1 LPTLDG
7 KEDNMPRTVP
17 IEKLRNIGI
26 VAHIDAG
33 KTTTTERI
41 LYYTGKTYKIGE
53 VHEGAAVMDW
63 MPQEKERGI
72 TITAATTACY
82 WKDHQINIID
92 TPGHVDFSVEVVR
105 SMKVLDGIIFIFSAV
120 EGVQPQS
127 EANWRWADRFGV
139 PRIAFINKLDRL
151 GADFYRVF
159 KEIENK
165 LSIKPVAVQIPV
177 GAEDQFKGVVDLMEM
192 KAIIWLEETL
202 GAKYEVVDVPED
214 YREKA
219 EEWRAKMVEA
229 IVEHNDELMMKYLEG
244 EEIPVSDLKRVLRKA
259 TIEKKLVP
267 VLCGSAFKNKG
278 VQPLLDAVI
287 DYLPSPLDVPPV
299 KGTNPKTGEE
309 EERRPLDDEPFCGYV
324 FKVMSDPYAG
334 QLTYFRVFS
343 GKVFAGSYVYN
354 AAKDKKER
362 IGRLLLMHAN
372 SREDVQE
379 AAAGE
384 IVAAVGLDATTGDT
398 LSDER
403 APIILEKLEFPEPVI
418 SMAIEPKTKKDQ
430 EKLSQVLNKF
440 MKEDPT
446 FKATVDQETGQVLIH
461 GMGELHL
468 EIMVDRMKREYGV
481 EVNVGKPQVAYK
493 ETIRKKAV
501 AEGKF
506 IRQSGGRGQYGHAI
520 IEIEPLERGQ
530 GFVFENAIVGGIIPK
545 EFIPSVEKGV
555 REAMQS
561 GVVAGYPV
569 VDVKV
574 KLFDGSYHE
583 VDSSD
588 IAFQIAGS
596 IAFKEAMK
604 KAEPVLLEPIMEV
617 EVETPDEYVGDV
629 IGDLNSRRG
638 KIMGMENKGVITVV
652 KAHVPLAEMF
662 GYATTLRSLTQ
673 GRGTFIMKFSHY
685 EEVPQHVAEQ
695 IIGERSA
702 AVKS

>member
-1 LPTLDG
+1 
-7 KEDNMPRTVP
+7 MPRLVP
-17 IEKLRNIGI
+17 IERLRNIGI

-53 VHEGAAVMDW
+53 VHEGAATMDW
-63 MPQEKERGI
+63 MPQERERGI

-159 KEIENK
+159 NEIEKK
-165 LSIKPVAVQIPV
+165 LSIKPVAIQIPI
-177 GAEDQFKGVVDLMEM
+177 GAEDDFKGVVDLMEM

-202 GAKYEVVDVPED
+202 GAKYEIVDIPQEYVD
-214 YREKA
+214 KA
-219 EEWRAKMVEA
+219 QEWHAKMVEA
-229 IVEHNDELMMKYLEG
+229 IVEKDDELMMKYLEG
-244 EEIPVSDLKRVLRKA
+244 EEIPKEDLKRVLRKA
-259 TIEKKLVP
+259 TINKELVP

-299 KGTNPKTGEE
+299 RGINPKTGQE
-309 EERRPLDDEPFCGYV
+309 EERKPFDDEPFCAYA

-343 GKVFAGSYVYN
+343 GKVTAGSYVYN
-354 AAKDKKER
+354 ATKDKKER
-362 IGRLLLMHAN
+362 VGRLLLMHAN

-384 IVAAVGLDATTGDT
+384 IVAAVGMDAATGDT
-398 LSDER
+398 LCDEKY
-403 APIILEKLEFPEPVI
+403 PILLEKLEFPEPVI

-446 FKATVDQETGQVLIH
+446 FKASVDPETGQTLIH

-468 EIMVDRMKREYGV
+468 EIIVDRMKREYGI

-493 ETIRKKAV
+493 ETIKGKAV

-506 IRQSGGRGQYGHAI
+506 IRQTGGRGQYGHAV
-520 IEIEPLERGQ
+520 IEVEPLERGQ
-530 GFVFENAIVGGIIPK
+530 GFIFENAIVGGIIPK
-545 EFIPSVEKGV
+545 EFIPAVEEGV
-555 REAMQS
+555 KEAMQN
-561 GVVAGYPV
+561 GVLAGYPV

-583 VDSSD
+583 VDSSEM
-588 IAFQIAGS
+588 AFKIAGS
-596 IAFKEAMK
+596 MAFKEAAK
-604 KAEPVLLEPIMEV
+604 KAGLVLLEPIMEV
-617 EVETPDEYVGDV
+617 EVETPEDYVGDV

-638 KIMGMENKGVITVV
+638 RIVGMENKGVITAI
-652 KAHVPLAEMF
+652 KAYVPLAEMF

-685 EEVPQHVAEQ
+685 DEVPQHIAEQ
-695 IIGERSA
+695 IIGERMA
-702 AVKS
+702 TAK

>member
-1 LPTLDG
+1 
-7 KEDNMPRTVP
+7 MPRIVP

-53 VHEGAAVMDW
+53 VHEGTTVMDW

-82 WKDHQINIID
+82 WKGYQINIID

-127 EANWRWADRFGV
+127 EANWRWADRFEV

-151 GADFYRVF
+151 GADFYRVL

-165 LSIKPVAVQIPV
+165 LSIKPVAIQIPI
-177 GAEDQFKGVVDLMEM
+177 GAEDQFKGVIDLMEM

-202 GAKYEVVDVPED
+202 GAKYEIVDIPEE

-219 EEWRAKMVEA
+219 EEWKAKMVEA
-229 IVEHNDELMMKYLEG
+229 IVEHDDELMMKYLEG
-244 EEIPVSDLKRVLRKA
+244 EEIPVPDLKRVLRKA
-259 TIEKKLVP
+259 TIERKLVP
-267 VLCGSAFKNKG
+267 VLCGAAFKNKG
-278 VQPLLDAVI
+278 IQPLLDAVI

-299 KGTNPKTGEE
+299 KGTNPKTSEE
-309 EERRPLDDEPFCGYV
+309 EERKPLDDEPFCGYV

-343 GKVFAGSYVYN
+343 GKVVAGSYVYN
-354 AAKDKKER
+354 ATKDKKER

-398 LSDER
+398 ICDEK
-403 APIILEKLEFPEPVI
+403 ALIVLEKLEFPEPVI

-430 EKLSQVLNKF
+430 EKLSHVLNKF

-468 EIMVDRMKREYGV
+468 EIIVDRMKREYGV

-506 IRQSGGRGQYGHAI
+506 IRQTGGRGQYGHVI
-520 IEIEPLERGQ
+520 IEIEPLERGK
-530 GFVFENAIVGGIIPK
+530 GFVFENAIVGGVIPK

-561 GVVAGYPV
+561 GVLAGYPV

-574 KLFDGSYHE
+574 RLFDGSYHE

-596 IAFKEAMK
+596 IAFKDAMK
-604 KAEPVLLEPIMEV
+604 KADPVLLEPIMEV

-638 KIMGMENKGVITVV
+638 KIVGMENKGVITVV
-652 KAHVPLAEMF
+652 KAYVPLAEMF

-702 AVKS
+702 VAKS

>member
-1 LPTLDG
+1 
-7 KEDNMPRTVP
+7 MPRMVP

-53 VHEGAAVMDW
+53 VHEGAATMDW

-127 EANWRWADRFGV
+127 EANWRWADRFNV

-151 GADFYRVF
+151 GADFYRVL

-165 LSIKPVAVQIPV
+165 LSIKPVAVQIPI
-177 GAEDQFKGVVDLMEM
+177 GAEDQFKGVIDLMNM

-202 GAKYEVVDVPED
+202 GAKYEIVDIPPE
-214 YREKA
+214 YVEKA
-219 EEWRAKMVEA
+219 QEWRAKMVET
-229 IVEHNDELMMKYLEG
+229 IVEKDDELMMRYLEG
-244 EEIPVSDLKRVLRKA
+244 EDIPVEDLKRVLRKA
-259 TIEKKLVP
+259 TINRELVP

-278 VQPLLDAVI
+278 IQPLLDAVI
-287 DYLPSPLDVPPV
+287 DYLPSPLDLPPV
-299 KGTNPKTGEE
+299 KGINPKTEQEE
-309 EERRPLDDEPFCGYV
+309 IRRPLDDEPFCAYA

-334 QLTYFRVFS
+334 QLTYIRVFS
-343 GKVFAGSYVYN
+343 GKITAGSYVYN
-354 AAKDKKER
+354 ATKDKKER
-362 IGRLLLMHAN
+362 VGRLLLMHAN

-384 IVAAVGLDATTGDT
+384 IVAVVGMDATTGDT
-398 LSDER
+398 ICDER
-403 APIILEKLEFPEPVI
+403 HPIVLEKLEFPEPVI

-430 EKLSQVLNKF
+430 EKLSQVLNKY

-446 FKATVDQETGQVLIH
+446 FRATTDPETGQILIH

-468 EIMVDRMKREYGV
+468 EIMVDRMRREYNI
-481 EVNVGKPQVAYK
+481 EVNVGKPQVAYR
-493 ETIRKKAV
+493 ETIRKKV
-501 AEGKF
+501 VSEGKF
-506 IRQSGGRGQYGHAI
+506 IRQTGGRGQYGHCV

-530 GFVFENAIVGGIIPK
+530 GFVFENAIVGGVIPK
-545 EFIPSVEKGV
+545 EFIPAVEAGIK
-555 REAMQS
+555 EAMQS
-561 GVVAGYPV
+561 GVLAGYPV

-583 VDSSD
+583 VDSSELAFK
-588 IAFQIAGS
+588 IAAS
-596 IAFKEAMK
+596 IAFKEGMK
-604 KAEPVLLEPIMEV
+604 KADPVLLEPIMEV
-617 EVETPDEYVGDV
+617 EVETPEEYVGDV

-638 KIMGMENKGVITVV
+638 KIVGMENKGVITVI
-652 KAHVPLAEMF
+652 KAYVPLAEMF

-673 GRGTFIMKFSHY
+673 GRGTFIMKYSHY
-685 EEVPQHVAEQ
+685 EEVPQSIAEQ
-695 IIGERSA
+695 IIGERMA
-702 AVKS
+702 ATKG

>member
-1 LPTLDG
+1 
-7 KEDNMPRTVP
+7 MPRLVP
-17 IEKLRNIGI
+17 IERLRNIGI

-53 VHEGAAVMDW
+53 VHEGAATMDW
-63 MPQEKERGI
+63 MPQERERGI

-159 KEIENK
+159 NEIEKK
-165 LSIKPVAVQIPV
+165 LSIKPVAIQIPI
-177 GAEDQFKGVVDLMEM
+177 GAEDDFKGVVDLMEM

-202 GAKYEVVDVPED
+202 GAKYEIVDIPQEYVD
-214 YREKA
+214 KA
-219 EEWRAKMVEA
+219 QEWHAKMVEA
-229 IVEHNDELMMKYLEG
+229 IVEKDDELMMKYLEG
-244 EEIPVSDLKRVLRKA
+244 EEIPKEDLKRVLRKA
-259 TIEKKLVP
+259 TINKELVP

-278 VQPLLDAVI
+278 VQPLLDAVL

-299 KGTNPKTGEE
+299 RGINPKTGQE
-309 EERRPLDDEPFCGYV
+309 EERKPFDDEPFCAYA

-343 GKVFAGSYVYN
+343 GKVTAGSYVYN
-354 AAKDKKER
+354 ATKDKKER
-362 IGRLLLMHAN
+362 VGRLLLMHAN

-384 IVAAVGLDATTGDT
+384 IVAAVGMDAATGDT
-398 LSDER
+398 LCDEKY
-403 APIILEKLEFPEPVI
+403 PILLEKLEFPEPVI

-446 FKATVDQETGQVLIH
+446 FKASVDPETGQTLIH

-468 EIMVDRMKREYGV
+468 EIIVDRMKREYGI

-493 ETIRKKAV
+493 ETIKGKAV

-506 IRQSGGRGQYGHAI
+506 IRQTGGRGQYGHAV
-520 IEIEPLERGQ
+520 IEVEPLERGQ
-530 GFVFENAIVGGIIPK
+530 GFIFENAIVGGIIPK
-545 EFIPSVEKGV
+545 EFIPAVEEGV
-555 REAMQS
+555 KEAMQN
-561 GVVAGYPV
+561 GVLAGYPV

-583 VDSSD
+583 VDSSEM
-588 IAFQIAGS
+588 AFKIAGS
-596 IAFKEAMK
+596 MAFKEAAK
-604 KAEPVLLEPIMEV
+604 KAGLVLLEPIMEV
-617 EVETPDEYVGDV
+617 EVETPEDYVGDV

-638 KIMGMENKGVITVV
+638 RIVGMENKGVITAI
-652 KAHVPLAEMF
+652 KAYVPLAEMF
-662 GYATTLRSLTQ
+662 GYANTLRSLTQ

-685 EEVPQHVAEQ
+685 DEVPQHIAEQ
-695 IIGERSA
+695 IIGERMA
-702 AVKS
+702 TAK

>member
-1 LPTLDG
+1 
-7 KEDNMPRTVP
+7 MPRLVP
-17 IEKLRNIGI
+17 IERLRNIGI

-53 VHEGAAVMDW
+53 VHEGAATMDW
-63 MPQEKERGI
+63 MPQERERGI

-151 GADFYRVF
+151 GADFYRVLG
-159 KEIENK
+159 EIEKK
-165 LSIKPVAVQIPV
+165 LSIKPVAIQIPI

-202 GAKYEVVDVPED
+202 GAKYEIVDIPED
-214 YREKA
+214 HMEKA
-219 EEWRAKMVEA
+219 QEWRAKMIET
-229 IVEHNDELMMKYLEG
+229 IVEKDDELMMKYLEG
-244 EEIPVSDLKRVLRKA
+244 EEIAKEDLKRVLRRA
-259 TIEKKLVP
+259 TINRELVP

-278 VQPLLDAVI
+278 IQPLLDAVI

-299 KGTNPKTGEE
+299 RGINPKTGQE
-309 EERRPLDDEPFCGYV
+309 EERKPLDEEPFCAYV

-343 GKVFAGSYVYN
+343 GKVTAGSYVYN
-354 AAKDKKER
+354 ATKDKKER
-362 IGRLLLMHAN
+362 VGRLLLMHAN

-379 AAAGE
+379 ASAGE
-384 IVAAVGLDATTGDT
+384 IVAAVGMDAVTGDT
-398 LSDER
+398 ICDEKF
-403 APIILEKLEFPEPVI
+403 PILLEKLEFPEPVI

-446 FKATVDQETGQVLIH
+446 FRASVDPETGQTLIH

-468 EIMVDRMKREYGV
+468 EIIVDRMKREYGI

-493 ETIRKKAV
+493 ETIKGKAV

-506 IRQSGGRGQYGHAI
+506 IRQTGGRGQYGHVV

-530 GFVFENAIVGGIIPK
+530 GFVFENAIVGGVIPK
-545 EFIPSVEKGV
+545 EFIPAVEEGV
-555 REAMQS
+555 KEAMQN
-561 GVVAGYPV
+561 GVLAGFPV

-588 IAFQIAGS
+588 MAFKIAGS
-596 IAFKEAMK
+596 LAFKEAAK
-604 KAEPVLLEPIMEV
+604 KAGLVLLEPIMEV
-617 EVETPDEYVGDV
+617 EVETPEDYVGDV

-638 KIMGMENKGVITVV
+638 KIVGMENKGVITAI
-652 KAHVPLAEMF
+652 KAYVPLAEMF

-685 EEVPQHVAEQ
+685 DEVPQSIAEQ
-695 IIGERSA
+695 IVGERT
-702 AVKS
+702 AVAK

>member
-1 LPTLDG
+1 
-7 KEDNMPRTVP
+7 MPRLVP
-17 IEKLRNIGI
+17 IERLRNIGI

-53 VHEGAAVMDW
+53 VHEGAATMDW
-63 MPQEKERGI
+63 MPQERERGI

-159 KEIENK
+159 NEIEKK
-165 LSIKPVAVQIPV
+165 LSIKPVAIQIPI

-192 KAIIWLEETL
+192 RAIIWLEETL
-202 GAKYEVVDVPED
+202 GAKYEIVDIPED
-214 YREKA
+214 HMEKA
-219 EEWRAKMVEA
+219 QEWRAKMIET
-229 IVEHNDELMMKYLEG
+229 IVEKDDELMMKYLEG
-244 EEIPVSDLKRVLRKA
+244 EEIATEDLKRVLRKA
-259 TIEKKLVP
+259 TINKELVP

-278 VQPLLDAVI
+278 VQPLLDAVL

-299 KGTNPKTGEE
+299 RGINPKTSQE
-309 EERRPLDDEPFCGYV
+309 EERKPFDEEPFCAYA

-343 GKVFAGSYVYN
+343 GKVTAGSYVYN
-354 AAKDKKER
+354 ATKDKKER
-362 IGRLLLMHAN
+362 VGRLLLMHAN

-379 AAAGE
+379 ASAGE
-384 IVAAVGLDATTGDT
+384 IVAAVGMDATTGDT
-398 LSDER
+398 LCDEKF
-403 APIILEKLEFPEPVI
+403 PILLEKLEFPEPVI

-446 FKATVDQETGQVLIH
+446 FKASVDPETGQTLIH

-468 EIMVDRMKREYGV
+468 EIIVDRMKREYGI

-493 ETIRKKAV
+493 ETIKGKAV

-506 IRQSGGRGQYGHAI
+506 IRQTGGRGQYGHAV

-530 GFVFENAIVGGIIPK
+530 GFIFENAIVGGIIPK
-545 EFIPSVEKGV
+545 EFIPAVEEGV
-555 REAMQS
+555 KEAMQN
-561 GVVAGYPV
+561 GVMAGYPV

-588 IAFQIAGS
+588 MAFKIAGS
-596 IAFKEAMK
+596 LAFKEAAK
-604 KAEPVLLEPIMEV
+604 KAGLVLLEPIMEV
-617 EVETPDEYVGDV
+617 EVETPEDYVGDV

-638 KIMGMENKGVITVV
+638 KIMGMENKGVIT
-652 KAHVPLAEMF
+652 AIRAYVPLAEMF

-685 EEVPQHVAEQ
+685 DEVPQSIAEQ
-695 IIGERSA
+695 IVGERT
-702 AVKS
+702 AVAR

>member
-1 LPTLDG
+1 
-7 KEDNMPRTVP
+7 MPRLVP
-17 IEKLRNIGI
+17 IERLRNIGI

-53 VHEGAAVMDW
+53 VHEGAATMDW
-63 MPQEKERGI
+63 MPQERERGI

-105 SMKVLDGIIFIFSAV
+105 SMRVLDGIIFIFSAV

-159 KEIENK
+159 AEIERK
-165 LSIKPVAVQIPV
+165 LSIKPVAIQIPV

-192 KAIIWLEETL
+192 KAIVWLEETL
-202 GAKYEVVDVPED
+202 GAKYEVVDIPAD
-214 YREKA
+214 YVEKA
-219 EEWRAKMVEA
+219 REWRAKMVES
-229 IVEHNDELMMKYLEG
+229 IVEKDDELMVKYLEG
-244 EEIPVSDLKRVLRKA
+244 EEIAKEDLKRVLRRA
-259 TIEKKLVP
+259 TINRELVP

-299 KGTNPKTGEE
+299 RGINPKTSEE
-309 EERRPLDDEPFCGYV
+309 DERRPLDEEPFCAYA

-343 GKVFAGSYVYN
+343 GKVTAGSYVYN
-354 AAKDKKER
+354 ATKDKKER
-362 IGRLLLMHAN
+362 VGRLLLMHAN

-384 IVAAVGLDATTGDT
+384 IVAAVGMDATTGDT
-398 LSDER
+398 LCEEKF
-403 APIILEKLEFPEPVI
+403 PILLEKLEFPEPVI

-446 FKATVDQETGQVLIH
+446 FKASADPETGQTLIH

-468 EIMVDRMKREYGV
+468 EIIVDRMKREYGI

-493 ETIRKKAV
+493 ETIKGKAT

-506 IRQSGGRGQYGHAI
+506 IRQTGGRGQYGHAV

-545 EFIPSVEKGV
+545 EFIPAVEEGIK
-555 REAMQS
+555 EAMQN
-561 GVVAGYPV
+561 GVLAGYPV

-574 KLFDGSYHE
+574 RLFDGSFHE
-583 VDSSD
+583 VDSSEM
-588 IAFQIAGS
+588 AFKIAGS
-596 IAFKEAMK
+596 IAFKEAAK
-604 KAEPVLLEPIMEV
+604 KAGLSLLEPIMEV

-638 KIMGMENKGVITVV
+638 KIMGMENKGVITAIR
-652 KAHVPLAEMF
+652 AHVPLAEMF

-685 EEVPQHVAEQ
+685 DEVPQSLTEQ
-695 IIGERSA
+695 IVGERTA
-702 AVKS
+702 LTR

>member
-1 LPTLDG
+1 
-7 KEDNMPRTVP
+7 MPRTVP

-177 GAEDQFKGVVDLMEM
+177 GAEDQFKGVIDLMEM
-192 KAIIWLEETL
+192 RAIIWLEETL

-229 IVEHNDELMMKYLEG
+229 IVEHDDELMMKYLEG

-309 EERRPLDDEPFCGYV
+309 EERKPLDDEPFCGYV

-354 AAKDKKER
+354 ATKDKKER

-398 LSDER
+398 LSDEK

-520 IEIEPLERGQ
+520 IDIEPLERGQ

-555 REAMQS
+555 KEAMQS

-596 IAFKEAMK
+596 IAFKEAMR

-652 KAHVPLAEMF
+652 KAYVPLAEMF

>member
-1 LPTLDG
+1 
-7 KEDNMPRTVP
+7 MARAVP

-41 LYYTGKTYKIGE
+41 LYYTGRTYKIGE
-53 VHEGAAVMDW
+53 VHEGAATMDW
-63 MPQEKERGI
+63 MEQEKERGI
-72 TITAATTACY
+72 TITAATTACFWERNGEKY
-82 WKDHQINIID
+82 QINIID

-105 SMKVLDGIIFIFSAV
+105 SMKVLDGIVFIFSSV

-159 KEIENK
+159 NEIEEK
-165 LSIKPVAVQIPV
+165 LTIKPVAVQLPV
-177 GAEDQFKGVVDLMEM
+177 GAEENYEGVIDLLDM

-202 GAKYEVVDVPED
+202 GAKYEIRDIPD
-214 YREKA
+214 DLKDKA
-219 EEWRAKMVEA
+219 QEWREKMVET
-229 IVEHNDELMMKYLEG
+229 IVETDDELMEKYLEG
-244 EEIPVSDLKRVLRKA
+244 QEISVEELRKALRKA
-259 TIEKKLVP
+259 TINKELVP

-287 DYLPSPLDVPPV
+287 DYLPSPVDLPPI
-299 KGTNPKTGEE
+299 KGVNPNTGEE
-309 EERRPLDDEPFCGYV
+309 EERKPLDTEPFCAYA

-334 QLTYFRVFS
+334 QLTYMRVFS
-343 GKVFAGSYVYN
+343 GKVKAGSYVLN
-354 AAKDKKER
+354 VTKGEKQR
-362 IGRLLLMHAN
+362 VGRLLLMHAN
-372 SREDVQE
+372 TREEIQE
-379 AAAGE
+379 VAAGE
-384 IVAAVGLDATTGDT
+384 ICAVVGLDAATGDT
-398 LSDER
+398 LADEKH
-403 APIILEKLEFPEPVI
+403 PIILEQLEFPDPVI

-446 FKATVDQETGQVLIH
+446 FKASADPETGQTLIH

-468 EIMVDRMKREYGV
+468 EIMVDRMKREYNID
-481 EVNVGKPQVAYK
+481 VNVGKPQVAYK
-493 ETIRKKAV
+493 ETIRKKATG
-501 AEGKF
+501 EGKF
-506 IRQSGGRGQYGHAI
+506 IRQTGGRGQYGHAV
-520 IEIEPLERGQ
+520 IEVEPLERGQ
-530 GFVFENAIVGGIIPK
+530 GFVFENAIVGGVIPK
-545 EFIPSVEKGV
+545 EFIPAVEKGV
-555 REAMQS
+555 KEAMDS
-561 GVVAGYPV
+561 GILAGYPV

-574 KLFDGSYHE
+574 KLYDGSYHE
-583 VDSSD
+583 VDSSE

-596 IAFKEAMK
+596 MAFKDAAK
-604 KAEPVLLEPIMEV
+604 KADPVILEPIMEV
-617 EVETPDEYVGDV
+617 EVETPEDYVGDV

-685 EEVPQHVAEQ
+685 EEVPQHVAEK
-695 IIGERSA
+695 IIGERMAGKSA
-702 AVKS
+702 

>member
-1 LPTLDG
+1 
-7 KEDNMPRTVP
+7 MPRLVP

-53 VHEGAAVMDW
+53 VHEGAATMDW

-165 LSIKPVAVQIPV
+165 LSIRPVAIQIPI
-177 GAEDQFKGVVDLMEM
+177 GAEDQFKGVIDLMQM

-202 GAKYEVVDVPED
+202 GARYETVDIPED
-214 YREKA
+214 YKEKA
-219 EEWRAKMVEA
+219 QEWRAKMVEA
-229 IVEHNDELMMKYLEG
+229 IVEQDDELMMKYLEG
-244 EEIPVSDLKRVLRKA
+244 EEIEVEELKKVLRKA
-259 TIEKKLVP
+259 TIERKLVP
-267 VLCGSAFKNKG
+267 VLCGAAFKNKG
-278 VQPLLDAVI
+278 IQPLLDAVI

-299 KGTNPKTGEE
+299 KGINPKTGQE
-309 EERRPLDDEPFCGYV
+309 EERKPLDEEPFCAYV

-343 GKVFAGSYVYN
+343 GKVYAGSYVYN
-354 AAKDKKER
+354 ATKDRKER

-379 AAAGE
+379 AGAGE

-398 LSDER
+398 LSDEKH
-403 APIILEKLEFPEPVI
+403 PIVLEKLEFPEPVI

-468 EIMVDRMKREYGV
+468 EIIVDRMRREYGV
-481 EVNVGKPQVAYK
+481 EVNVGRPQVAYK
-493 ETIRKKAV
+493 ETIRKKAIG
-501 AEGKF
+501 EGKF

-530 GFVFENAIVGGIIPK
+530 GFVFENAIVGGVIPK

-555 REAMQS
+555 KEAMQS

-574 KLFDGSYHE
+574 RLFDGSYHE

-604 KAEPVLLEPIMEV
+604 KADPVLLEPVMEV
-617 EVETPDEYVGDV
+617 EVETPEEYVGDV

-652 KAHVPLAEMF
+652 KAYVPLAEMF

-695 IIGERSA
+695 IIGERTGA
-702 AVKS
+702 LKS

>member
-1 LPTLDG
+1 
-7 KEDNMPRTVP
+7 MPRAVP
-17 IEKLRNIGI
+17 MERLRNIGI

-53 VHEGAAVMDW
+53 VHEGAATMDW

-159 KEIENK
+159 NEIEKK
-165 LSIKPVAVQIPV
+165 LSIKPVAIQIPI
-177 GAEDQFKGVVDLMEM
+177 GAEDQFKGVVDLMSM

-202 GAKYEVVDVPED
+202 GAKYEVVDVPEEYLD
-214 YREKA
+214 KA
-219 EEWRAKMVEA
+219 QEWRAKMVEA
-229 IVEHNDELMMKYLEG
+229 IVEKDDDLMMRYLEG
-244 EEIPVSDLKRVLRKA
+244 EEIPVEDLKRVLRGA
-259 TIEKKLVP
+259 TINRELVP

-287 DYLPSPLDVPPV
+287 DYLPSPLDVPPA
-299 KGTNPKTGEE
+299 KGINPKTSEE
-309 EERRPLDDEPFCGYV
+309 EERKPFDEEPFCAYV

-343 GKVFAGSYVYN
+343 GKVTAGSYVYN
-354 AAKDKKER
+354 ATRDKKER

-379 AAAGE
+379 ASAGE
-384 IVAAVGLDATTGDT
+384 IVAAVGLDAATGDT
-398 LSDER
+398 LSDEKF
-403 APIILEKLEFPEPVI
+403 PILLEKLEFPEPVI

-430 EKLSQVLNKF
+430 EKLSQVLNKY

-446 FKATVDQETGQVLIH
+446 FKASADPETGQTLIH

-468 EIMVDRMKREYGV
+468 EIMVDRMKREYGI

-493 ETIRKKAV
+493 ETIKKLAQ

-506 IRQSGGRGQYGHAI
+506 IRQTGGRGQYGHVVI
-520 IEIEPLERGQ
+520 DVEPLERGQ
-530 GFVFENAIVGGIIPK
+530 GFIFENAIVGGIIPK
-545 EFIPSVEKGV
+545 EFIPAVEQGI

-561 GVVAGYPV
+561 GVLAGYPV

-574 KLFDGSYHE
+574 RLFDGSYHE
-583 VDSSD
+583 VDSSEM
-588 IAFQIAGS
+588 AFKIAGS
-596 IAFKEAMK
+596 IAFKEAVK
-604 KAEPVLLEPIMEV
+604 KANPVLLEPIMEV
-617 EVETPDEYVGDV
+617 EVETPDDYVGDV

-652 KAHVPLAEMF
+652 KALVPLAEMF

-685 EEVPQHVAEQ
+685 DEVPQSIAEQ
-695 IIGERSA
+695 IIGERMA
-702 AVKS
+702 GAKT

>member
-1 LPTLDG
+1 
-7 KEDNMPRTVP
+7 MPRTVP

-53 VHEGAAVMDW
+53 VHEGAATMDW

-159 KEIENK
+159 NEIEKK
-165 LSIKPVAVQIPV
+165 LSIKPVAIQIPV
-177 GAEDQFKGVVDLMEM
+177 GAEDQFKGVVDLMNM
-192 KAIIWLEETL
+192 KAVIWLEETL
-202 GAKYEVVDVPED
+202 GAKYEIVDIPKEYLD
-214 YREKA
+214 KA
-219 EEWRAKMVEA
+219 QEWRAKMVEA
-229 IVEHNDELMMKYLEG
+229 IVERDDDLMMRYLEG
-244 EEIPVSDLKRVLRKA
+244 EEISVEDLKRVLRGA
-259 TIEKKLVP
+259 TINRKLVP

-287 DYLPSPLDVPPV
+287 DYLPSPLDVPPA
-299 KGTNPKTGEE
+299 KGINPKTSQE
-309 EERRPLDDEPFCGYV
+309 EERKPLDEEPFCAYV

-343 GKVFAGSYVYN
+343 GKVTAGSYVYN
-354 AAKDKKER
+354 ATKDKKER

-372 SREDVQE
+372 SREDVQD
-379 AAAGE
+379 ASAGE
-384 IVAAVGLDATTGDT
+384 IVAAVGLDAATGDT
-398 LSDER
+398 LSDEK
-403 APIILEKLEFPEPVI
+403 APILLEKLEFPEPVI

-430 EKLSQVLNKF
+430 EKLSQVLNRY

-446 FKATVDQETGQVLIH
+446 FKASADPETGQTLIH

-468 EIMVDRMKREYGV
+468 EIMVDRMKREYGI

-493 ETIRKKAV
+493 ETIKKGAQ

-506 IRQSGGRGQYGHAI
+506 IRQTGGRGQYGHVVI
-520 IEIEPLERGQ
+520 DVEPLERGQ
-530 GFVFENAIVGGIIPK
+530 GFIFENAIVGGVIPK
-545 EFIPSVEKGV
+545 EFIPAVEQGI
-555 REAMQS
+555 REAMQN
-561 GVVAGYPV
+561 GVLAGYPV

-574 KLFDGSYHE
+574 RLFDGSYHE
-583 VDSSD
+583 VDSSEM
-588 IAFQIAGS
+588 AFKIAGS
-596 IAFKEAMK
+596 IAFKEAVR
-604 KAEPVLLEPIMEV
+604 KASPVLLEPIMEV
-617 EVETPDEYVGDV
+617 EVETPEDYVGDV

-652 KAHVPLAEMF
+652 KALVPLAEMF

-685 EEVPQHVAEQ
+685 DEVPQSIAEQ
-695 IIGERSA
+695 IIGERMA
-702 AVKS
+702 GAKT

>member
-1 LPTLDG
+1 
-7 KEDNMPRTVP
+7 MPRLVP
-17 IEKLRNIGI
+17 IERLRNIGI

-53 VHEGAAVMDW
+53 VHEGAATMDW
-63 MPQEKERGI
+63 MPQERERGI

-159 KEIENK
+159 NEIEKK
-165 LSIKPVAVQIPV
+165 LSIKPVAVQIPI

-202 GAKYEVVDVPED
+202 GAKYEIVDVPAD
-214 YREKA
+214 YMDKA
-219 EEWRAKMVEA
+219 QEWRAKMVEA
-229 IVEHNDELMMKYLEG
+229 IVEKDDELMMKYLEG
-244 EEIPVSDLKRVLRKA
+244 EEIATEDLKRVLRKA
-259 TIEKKLVP
+259 TINKELVP

-278 VQPLLDAVI
+278 VQPLLDAVL

-299 KGTNPKTGEE
+299 RGINPKTSQE
-309 EERRPLDDEPFCGYV
+309 EERKPFDEEPFCAYA

-343 GKVFAGSYVYN
+343 GKVTAGSYVYN
-354 AAKDKKER
+354 ATKDKKER
-362 IGRLLLMHAN
+362 VGRLLLMHAN

-379 AAAGE
+379 ASAGE
-384 IVAAVGLDATTGDT
+384 IVAAVGMDAATGDT
-398 LSDER
+398 LCDEKF
-403 APIILEKLEFPEPVI
+403 PILLEKLEFPEPVI

-446 FKATVDQETGQVLIH
+446 FKASADPETGQTLIH

-468 EIMVDRMKREYGV
+468 EIIVDRMKREYGI

-493 ETIRKKAV
+493 ETIKGKAS

-506 IRQSGGRGQYGHAI
+506 IRQTGGRGQYGHAV

-530 GFVFENAIVGGIIPK
+530 GFIFENAIVGGIIPK
-545 EFIPSVEKGV
+545 EFIPAVEEGV
-555 REAMQS
+555 KEAMQN
-561 GVVAGYPV
+561 GVMAGYPV

-583 VDSSD
+583 VDSSEM
-588 IAFQIAGS
+588 AFKIAGS
-596 IAFKEAMK
+596 LAFKEAAK
-604 KAEPVLLEPIMEV
+604 KAGLVLLEPIMEV
-617 EVETPDEYVGDV
+617 EVETPEDYVGDV

-638 KIMGMENKGVITVV
+638 KIMGMENKGVIT
-652 KAHVPLAEMF
+652 AIRAYVPLAEMF

-685 EEVPQHVAEQ
+685 DEVPHSIAEQ
-695 IIGERSA
+695 IVGERT
-702 AVKS
+702 AVAR

>member
-1 LPTLDG
+1 MAR
-7 KEDNMPRTVP
+7 EVP

-53 VHEGAAVMDW
+53 VHEGAATMDW

-72 TITAATTACY
+72 TITVATTACY
-82 WKDHQINIID
+82 WTRNGERYQINIID

-105 SMKVLDGIIFIFSAV
+105 SMKVLDGIVFIFSAV

-127 EANWRWADRFGV
+127 EANWRWADRFQV
-139 PRIAFINKLDRL
+139 PRIAFINKMDRL

-159 KEIENK
+159 KEIEEK
-165 LSIKPVAVQIPV
+165 LTIKPVAIQIPL
-177 GAEDQFKGVVDLMEM
+177 GAEDQFEGVIDLMEM
-192 KAIIWLEETL
+192 KAIRWLEETL
-202 GAKYEVVDVPED
+202 GAKYEVVDIPPE
-214 YREKA
+214 YQEKAQEWREKMI
-219 EEWRAKMVEA
+219 ET
-229 IVEHNDELMMKYLEG
+229 IVETDDELMEKYLEG
-244 EEIPVSDLKRVLRKA
+244 QEISIDELRKALRKA
-259 TIEKKLVP
+259 TIERKLVP

-287 DYLPSPLDVPPV
+287 DYLPSPIDLPPV

-309 EERRPLDDEPFCGYV
+309 EVRHPSDDEPFCAYA

-334 QLTYFRVFS
+334 QLTYIRVFS
-343 GKVFAGSYVYN
+343 GTLKAGSYVYN
-354 AAKDKKER
+354 ATKDEKQR
-362 IGRLLLMHAN
+362 AGRLLLMHAN
-372 SREDVQE
+372 SREEIQQVS
-379 AAAGE
+379 AGE
-384 IVAAVGLDATTGDT
+384 ICAVVGLDAATGDT
-398 LSDER
+398 LCDEKH
-403 APIILEKLEFPEPVI
+403 PIILEKLEFPDPVI

-446 FKATVDQETGQVLIH
+446 FRATTDPETGQILIH

-468 EIMVDRMKREYGV
+468 EIMVDRMKREYGI

-493 ETIRKKAV
+493 ETIRKKAIG
-501 AEGKF
+501 EGKF
-506 IRQSGGRGQYGHAI
+506 IKQTGGRGQYGHAI
-520 IEIEPLERGQ
+520 IEIEPLPRGA
-530 GFVFENAIVGGIIPK
+530 GFEFIDDIHGGVIPK

-555 REAMQS
+555 KEAMQN
-561 GVVAGYPV
+561 GILAGYPV
-569 VDVKV
+569 VDVRV
-574 KLFDGSYHE
+574 RLFDGSYHE

-588 IAFQIAGS
+588 IAFQVAGS
-596 IAFKEAMK
+596 LAFKDAAK
-604 KAEPVLLEPIMEV
+604 KADPVLLEPIMEV
-617 EVETPDEYVGDV
+617 EVETPEKYVGDV

-638 KIMGMENKGVITVV
+638 KIMGMENKGVITVI

-685 EEVPQHVAEQ
+685 DEVPQQIAEK
-695 IIGERSA
+695 IIGERMA
-702 AVKS
+702 GKSS

>member
-1 LPTLDG
+1 
-7 KEDNMPRTVP
+7 MPRLVP
-17 IEKLRNIGI
+17 IERLRNIGI

-53 VHEGAAVMDW
+53 VHEGAATMDW
-63 MPQEKERGI
+63 MPQERERGI

-159 KEIENK
+159 NEIEKK
-165 LSIKPVAVQIPV
+165 LSIKPVAVQIPI

-202 GAKYEVVDVPED
+202 GAKYEIVDVPAD
-214 YREKA
+214 YMDKA
-219 EEWRAKMVEA
+219 QEWRAKMVEA
-229 IVEHNDELMMKYLEG
+229 IVEKDDELMMKYLEG
-244 EEIPVSDLKRVLRKA
+244 EEIATEDLKRVLRKA
-259 TIEKKLVP
+259 TINKELVP

-278 VQPLLDAVI
+278 VQPLLDAVL

-299 KGTNPKTGEE
+299 RGINPKTSQE
-309 EERRPLDDEPFCGYV
+309 EERKPFDEEPFCAYA

-343 GKVFAGSYVYN
+343 GKVTAGSYVYN
-354 AAKDKKER
+354 ATKDKKER
-362 IGRLLLMHAN
+362 VGRLLLMHAN

-379 AAAGE
+379 ASAGE
-384 IVAAVGLDATTGDT
+384 IVAAVGMDAATGDT
-398 LSDER
+398 LCDEKF
-403 APIILEKLEFPEPVI
+403 PILLEKLEFPEPVI

-446 FKATVDQETGQVLIH
+446 FKASADPETGQTLIH

-468 EIMVDRMKREYGV
+468 EIIVDRMKREYGI

-493 ETIRKKAV
+493 ETIKGKAS

-506 IRQSGGRGQYGHAI
+506 IRQTGGRGQYGHAV

-530 GFVFENAIVGGIIPK
+530 GFIFENAIVGGIIPK
-545 EFIPSVEKGV
+545 EFIPAVEEGV
-555 REAMQS
+555 KEAMQN
-561 GVVAGYPV
+561 GVMAGYPV

-583 VDSSD
+583 VDSSEM
-588 IAFQIAGS
+588 AFKIAGS
-596 IAFKEAMK
+596 LAFKEAAK
-604 KAEPVLLEPIMEV
+604 KAGLVLLEPIMEV
-617 EVETPDEYVGDV
+617 EVETPEDYVGDV

-638 KIMGMENKGVITVV
+638 KIMGMENKGIIT
-652 KAHVPLAEMF
+652 AIRAYVPLAEMF

-685 EEVPQHVAEQ
+685 DEVPHSIAEQ
-695 IIGERSA
+695 IVGERT
-702 AVKS
+702 AVAK

>member
-1 LPTLDG
+1 
-7 KEDNMPRTVP
+7 MPRTVP

-165 LSIKPVAVQIPV
+165 LSIKPVAIQIPV
-177 GAEDQFKGVVDLMEM
+177 GAEDQFKGVIDLMEM

-202 GAKYEVVDVPED
+202 GAKYEVVDIPEE

-229 IVEHNDELMMKYLEG
+229 IVEHDDELMMKYLEG

-278 VQPLLDAVI
+278 IQPLLDAVI

-299 KGTNPKTGEE
+299 KGINPKTGEE
-309 EERRPLDDEPFCGYV
+309 EERKPLDDEHFCGYV

-334 QLTYFRVFS
+334 QLTYFRIFS

-354 AAKDKKER
+354 ATKDKKER

-398 LSDER
+398 LSDEK

-446 FKATVDQETGQVLIH
+446 FKATVDPETGQVLIH

-493 ETIRKKAV
+493 ETIKKKAV

-506 IRQSGGRGQYGHAI
+506 IRQSGGRGQYGHAV

-604 KAEPVLLEPIMEV
+604 KADPVLLEPIMEV

>member
-1 LPTLDG
+1 
-7 KEDNMPRTVP
+7 MPRAVP
-17 IEKLRNIGI
+17 IERLRNIGI

-53 VHEGAAVMDW
+53 VHEGAATMDW

-159 KEIENK
+159 NEIEKK
-165 LSIKPVAVQIPV
+165 LSIKPVAIQIPI
-177 GAEDQFKGVVDLMEM
+177 GAEDQFKGVVDLMSM

-202 GAKYEVVDVPED
+202 GAKYEVVDVPEEYLD
-214 YREKA
+214 KA
-219 EEWRAKMVEA
+219 QEWRAKMVEA
-229 IVEHNDELMMKYLEG
+229 IVEKDDDLMMRYLEG
-244 EEIPVSDLKRVLRKA
+244 EEIPVEDLKRVLRGA
-259 TIEKKLVP
+259 TINRNLVP

-287 DYLPSPLDVPPV
+287 DYLPSPLDVPPA
-299 KGTNPKTGEE
+299 KGINPKTSEE
-309 EERRPLDDEPFCGYV
+309 EERKPFDEEPFCAYV

-343 GKVFAGSYVYN
+343 GKVTAGSYVYN
-354 AAKDKKER
+354 ATRDKKER

-379 AAAGE
+379 ASAGE
-384 IVAAVGLDATTGDT
+384 IVAAVGLDAATGDT
-398 LSDER
+398 LSDEKF
-403 APIILEKLEFPEPVI
+403 PILLEKLEFPEPVI

-430 EKLSQVLNKF
+430 EKLSQVLNKY

-446 FKATVDQETGQVLIH
+446 FKASADPETGQTLIH

-468 EIMVDRMKREYGV
+468 EIMVDRMKREYGI

-493 ETIRKKAV
+493 ETIKKLAQ

-506 IRQSGGRGQYGHAI
+506 IRQTGGRGQYGHVVI
-520 IEIEPLERGQ
+520 DVEPLERGQ
-530 GFVFENAIVGGIIPK
+530 GFIFENAIVGGIIPK
-545 EFIPSVEKGV
+545 EFIPAVEQGI

-561 GVVAGYPV
+561 GVLAGYPV

-574 KLFDGSYHE
+574 RLFDGSYHE
-583 VDSSD
+583 VDSSEM
-588 IAFQIAGS
+588 AFKIAGS
-596 IAFKEAMK
+596 IAFKEAVK
-604 KAEPVLLEPIMEV
+604 KANPVLLEPIMEV
-617 EVETPDEYVGDV
+617 EVETPDDYVGDV

-652 KAHVPLAEMF
+652 KALVPLAEMF

-685 EEVPQHVAEQ
+685 DEVPQSIAEQ
-695 IIGERSA
+695 IIGERMA
-702 AVKS
+702 GAKT

>member
-1 LPTLDG
+1 
-7 KEDNMPRTVP
+7 MPRLVP

-53 VHEGAAVMDW
+53 VHEGTATMDW
-63 MPQEKERGI
+63 MPQERERGI

-159 KEIENK
+159 NEIEKK
-165 LSIKPVAVQIPV
+165 LSIKPVAVQIPI

-202 GAKYEVVDVPED
+202 GAKYEIVDIPEE
-214 YREKA
+214 YVEKA
-219 EEWRAKMVEA
+219 NEWRARMVET
-229 IVEHNDELMMKYLEG
+229 IVEKDDELMLKYLEG
-244 EEIPVSDLKRVLRKA
+244 EDIPVESLKRVLRRA
-259 TIEKKLVP
+259 TINRELVP

-278 VQPLLDAVI
+278 IQPLLDAVI
-287 DYLPSPLDVPPV
+287 DYLPSPADLPPV
-299 KGTNPKTGEE
+299 KGINPKTGQE
-309 EERRPLDDEPFCGYV
+309 EERKPLDDEPFCAYV

-343 GKVFAGSYVYN
+343 GKVQAGSYVYN
-354 AAKDKKER
+354 ATKDKKER

-379 AAAGE
+379 ASAGE
-384 IVAAVGLDATTGDT
+384 IVAAVGMDATTGDT
-398 LSDER
+398 LTDEKF
-403 APIILEKLEFPEPVI
+403 PILLEKLEFPEPVI

-446 FKATVDQETGQVLIH
+446 FKASVDPETGQTLIH

-468 EIMVDRMKREYGV
+468 EIIVDRMKREYGI

-493 ETIRKKAV
+493 ETIKGKAV

-506 IRQSGGRGQYGHAI
+506 IRQTGGRGQYGHVV
-520 IEIEPLERGQ
+520 IEVEPLERGQ
-530 GFVFENAIVGGIIPK
+530 GFIFENAIVGGVIPK
-545 EFIPSVEKGV
+545 EFIPAVEEGIK
-555 REAMQS
+555 EAMQN
-561 GVVAGYPV
+561 GVLAGYPV

-574 KLFDGSYHE
+574 RLFDGSYHE
-583 VDSSD
+583 VDSSEM
-588 IAFQIAGS
+588 AFKIAGS
-596 IAFKEAMK
+596 IAFKEAAK
-604 KAEPVLLEPIMEV
+604 KAGLVLLEPIMEV
-617 EVETPDEYVGDV
+617 EVETPEDYVGDV

-638 KIMGMENKGVITVV
+638 KIVGIENKGLITAI
-652 KAHVPLAEMF
+652 KAYVPLAEMF
-662 GYATTLRSLTQ
+662 GYATSLRSLTQ

-685 EEVPQHVAEQ
+685 EEVPQSIAEQ
-695 IIGERSA
+695 VIGERMA
-702 AVKS
+702 GAKQ

>member
-1 LPTLDG
+1 
-7 KEDNMPRTVP
+7 MPRLVP
-17 IEKLRNIGI
+17 IERLRNIGI

-53 VHEGAAVMDW
+53 VHEGAATMDW

-159 KEIENK
+159 REIENK
-165 LSIKPVAVQIPV
+165 LSIKPVAIQIPL
-177 GAEDQFKGVVDLMEM
+177 GAEDQFKGVIDLMEM

-202 GAKYEVVDVPED
+202 GARYEIVDVPEEYKD
-214 YREKA
+214 KA
-219 EEWRAKMVEA
+219 QEWRAKMVEA
-229 IVEHNDELMMKYLEG
+229 IVEQDDELMMKYLEG
-244 EEIPVSDLKRVLRKA
+244 EEIGVGELKRVLRKA

-287 DYLPSPLDVPPV
+287 DYLPSPLDVPPA
-299 KGTNPKTGEE
+299 KGINPKNNQE
-309 EERRPLDDEPFCGYV
+309 EERKPSDDEPFCAYV

-343 GKVFAGSYVYN
+343 GKVYAGSYVYN
-354 AAKDKKER
+354 ATKDRKER

-379 AAAGE
+379 ASAGE

-398 LSDER
+398 LSDEKY
-403 APIILEKLEFPEPVI
+403 PIVLEKLEFPEPVI

-430 EKLSQVLNKF
+430 EKLSQILNKF

-468 EIMVDRMKREYGV
+468 EIIVDRMKREYGV

-493 ETIRKKAV
+493 ETIRKKAT

-506 IRQSGGRGQYGHAI
+506 IRQSGGRGQYGHVVI
-520 IEIEPLERGQ
+520 DIEPLERGQ

-545 EFIPSVEKGV
+545 EFIPSVEKGIK
-555 REAMQS
+555 EAMQS
-561 GVVAGYPV
+561 GVLAGYPV

-574 KLFDGSYHE
+574 RLFDGSYHE

-604 KAEPVLLEPIMEV
+604 KADPVLLEPVMEV
-617 EVETPDEYVGDV
+617 EVETPEDYVGDV

-652 KAHVPLAEMF
+652 KAYVPLAEMF

-695 IIGERSA
+695 IIGERTEA
-702 AVKS
+702 LKS

>member
-1 LPTLDG
+1 
-7 KEDNMPRTVP
+7 MPRTVP
-17 IEKLRNIGI
+17 IERLRNIGI

-53 VHEGAAVMDW
+53 VHEGTTVMDW

-127 EANWRWADRFGV
+127 EANWRWADRFEV

-165 LSIKPVAVQIPV
+165 LSIKPVAIQIPV
-177 GAEDQFKGVVDLMEM
+177 GAEDQFKGVIDLMEM

-202 GAKYEVVDVPED
+202 GAKYEIVDIPEE

-229 IVEHNDELMMKYLEG
+229 IVEHDDELMMKYLEG
-244 EEIPVSDLKRVLRKA
+244 EEVSVADLKRVLRKA
-259 TIEKKLVP
+259 TIERKLVP
-267 VLCGSAFKNKG
+267 VLCGAAFKNKG

-299 KGTNPKTGEE
+299 KGTSPKTGEE
-309 EERRPLDDEPFCGYV
+309 EERKPLDDEPFCGYV

-354 AAKDKKER
+354 ATKDKKER

-398 LSDER
+398 LCDEK

-468 EIMVDRMKREYGV
+468 EIIVDRMKREYGV

-506 IRQSGGRGQYGHAI
+506 IRQTGGRGQYGHVV

-604 KAEPVLLEPIMEV
+604 KADPVLLEPIMEV

-638 KIMGMENKGVITVV
+638 KIVGMENKGVITVV
-652 KAHVPLAEMF
+652 KAYVPLAEMF

-695 IIGERSA
+695 IIGERTA

>member
-1 LPTLDG
+1 
-7 KEDNMPRTVP
+7 MPRTVP

-177 GAEDQFKGVVDLMEM
+177 GAEDQFKGVIDLMEM
-192 KAIIWLEETL
+192 RAIIWLEETL
-202 GAKYEVVDVPED
+202 GAKYEVVDVPEE

-229 IVEHNDELMMKYLEG
+229 IVEHDDGLMMKYLEG

-398 LSDER
+398 LSDEK
-403 APIILEKLEFPEPVI
+403 APIVLEKLEFPEPVI

-555 REAMQS
+555 KEAMQS

-604 KAEPVLLEPIMEV
+604 KADPVLLEPIMEV

-652 KAHVPLAEMF
+652 KAYVPLAEMF

>member
-1 LPTLDG
+1 
-7 KEDNMPRTVP
+7 MPRTVP
-17 IEKLRNIGI
+17 IERLRNIGI

-177 GAEDQFKGVVDLMEM
+177 GAEDQFKGVIDLMEM

-229 IVEHNDELMMKYLEG
+229 IVEHDDELMMKYLEG
-244 EEIPVSDLKRVLRKA
+244 EDIPVPDLKRVLRKA

-267 VLCGSAFKNKG
+267 VLCGAAFKNKG

-354 AAKDKKER
+354 ATKDKKER

-398 LSDER
+398 LSDEK

-493 ETIRKKAV
+493 ETIRRKAV

-604 KAEPVLLEPIMEV
+604 KADPVLLEPIMEV

-652 KAHVPLAEMF
+652 KAYVPLAEMF

-702 AVKS
+702 AAKS

>member
-1 LPTLDG
+1 
-7 KEDNMPRTVP
+7 MPRLVP

-53 VHEGAAVMDW
+53 VHEGAATMDW
-63 MPQEKERGI
+63 MPQERERGI

-151 GADFYRVF
+151 GADFYRVLG
-159 KEIENK
+159 EIEKK
-165 LSIKPVAVQIPV
+165 LSIKPVAIQIPI

-202 GAKYEVVDVPED
+202 GAKYEIVDIPED
-214 YREKA
+214 HMEKA
-219 EEWRAKMVEA
+219 QEWRAKMIET
-229 IVEHNDELMMKYLEG
+229 IVEKDDELMMKYLEG
-244 EEIPVSDLKRVLRKA
+244 EEIAKEDLKRVLRRA
-259 TIEKKLVP
+259 TINRELVP

-278 VQPLLDAVI
+278 IQPLLDAVI

-299 KGTNPKTGEE
+299 RGINPKTGQE
-309 EERRPLDDEPFCGYV
+309 EERKPLDEEPFCAYV

-343 GKVFAGSYVYN
+343 GKVTAGSYVYN
-354 AAKDKKER
+354 ATKDKKER
-362 IGRLLLMHAN
+362 VGRLLLMHAN

-384 IVAAVGLDATTGDT
+384 IVAAVGMDAVTGDT
-398 LSDER
+398 ICDEKF
-403 APIILEKLEFPEPVI
+403 PILLEKLEFPEPVI

-446 FKATVDQETGQVLIH
+446 FRASVDPETGQTLIH

-468 EIMVDRMKREYGV
+468 EIIVDRMKREYGI

-493 ETIRKKAV
+493 ETIKGKAV

-506 IRQSGGRGQYGHAI
+506 IRQTGGRGQYGHVV

-530 GFVFENAIVGGIIPK
+530 GFVFENAIVGGVIPK
-545 EFIPSVEKGV
+545 EFIPAVEEGV
-555 REAMQS
+555 KEAMQN
-561 GVVAGYPV
+561 GVLAGFPV

-588 IAFQIAGS
+588 MAFKIAGS
-596 IAFKEAMK
+596 LAFKEAAK
-604 KAEPVLLEPIMEV
+604 KAGLVLLEPIMEV
-617 EVETPDEYVGDV
+617 EVETPEDYVGDV

-638 KIMGMENKGVITVV
+638 KIVGMENKGVITAI
-652 KAHVPLAEMF
+652 KAYVPLAEMF

-685 EEVPQHVAEQ
+685 DEVPQSIAEQ
-695 IIGERSA
+695 IVGERT
-702 AVKS
+702 AVAK

>member
-1 LPTLDG
+1 
-7 KEDNMPRTVP
+7 
-17 IEKLRNIGI
+17 
-26 VAHIDAG
+26 
-33 KTTTTERI
+33 
-41 LYYTGKTYKIGE
+41 
-53 VHEGAAVMDW
+53 
-63 MPQEKERGI
+63 
-72 TITAATTACY
+72 
-82 WKDHQINIID
+82 
-92 TPGHVDFSVEVVR
+92 
-105 SMKVLDGIIFIFSAV
+105 
-120 EGVQPQS
+120 
-127 EANWRWADRFGV
+127 
-139 PRIAFINKLDRL
+139 
-151 GADFYRVF
+151 
-159 KEIENK
+159 
-165 LSIKPVAVQIPV
+165 
-177 GAEDQFKGVVDLMEM
+177 
-192 KAIIWLEETL
+192 
-202 GAKYEVVDVPED
+202 
-214 YREKA
+214 
-219 EEWRAKMVEA
+219 
-229 IVEHNDELMMKYLEG
+229 
-244 EEIPVSDLKRVLRKA
+244 
-259 TIEKKLVP
+259 
-267 VLCGSAFKNKG
+267 
-278 VQPLLDAVI
+278 
-287 DYLPSPLDVPPV
+287 
-299 KGTNPKTGEE
+299 
-309 EERRPLDDEPFCGYV
+309 
-324 FKVMSDPYAG
+324 
-334 QLTYFRVFS
+334 
-343 GKVFAGSYVYN
+343 
-354 AAKDKKER
+354 
-362 IGRLLLMHAN
+362 
-372 SREDVQE
+372 
-379 AAAGE
+379 
-384 IVAAVGLDATTGDT
+384 
-398 LSDER
+398 
-403 APIILEKLEFPEPVI
+403 
-418 SMAIEPKTKKDQ
+418 MAIEPKTKKDQ

-520 IEIEPLERGQ
+520 IEIEPLDRGQ

-652 KAHVPLAEMF
+652 KAYVPLAEMF

-702 AVKS
+702 TVKS

>member
-1 LPTLDG
+1 
-7 KEDNMPRTVP
+7 MPRIVP

-151 GADFYRVF
+151 GADFYRVL
-159 KEIENK
+159 KEIESK
-165 LSIKPVAVQIPV
+165 LSIKPVAIQIPI

-202 GAKYEVVDVPED
+202 GAKYEIVDIPEE

-219 EEWRAKMVEA
+219 EEWRAKMVET
-229 IVEHNDELMMKYLEG
+229 IVEHDDELMMRYLEG
-244 EEIPVSDLKRVLRKA
+244 EEIPVPDLKRVLRKA
-259 TIEKKLVP
+259 TIERKLVP
-267 VLCGSAFKNKG
+267 VLCGAAFKNKG
-278 VQPLLDAVI
+278 IQPLLDAVI

-309 EERRPLDDEPFCGYV
+309 EERKPSDDEPFCGYV

-343 GKVFAGSYVYN
+343 GKVLAGSYVYN
-354 AAKDKKER
+354 ATKDKKER

-398 LSDER
+398 ICDEK
-403 APIILEKLEFPEPVI
+403 APIVLEKLEFPEPVI

-430 EKLSQVLNKF
+430 EKLSHVLNKF

-468 EIMVDRMKREYGV
+468 EIIVDRMKREYGV

-506 IRQSGGRGQYGHAI
+506 IRQTGGRGQYGHVI
-520 IEIEPLERGQ
+520 IEIEPVERGQ
-530 GFVFENAIVGGIIPK
+530 GFVFENAIVGGVIPK

-555 REAMQS
+555 REAMQN
-561 GVVAGYPV
+561 GVLAGYPV

-574 KLFDGSYHE
+574 RLFDGSYHE

-604 KAEPVLLEPIMEV
+604 KADPVLLEPIMEV

-638 KIMGMENKGVITVV
+638 KIVGMENKGVITVV
-652 KAHVPLAEMF
+652 KAYVPLAEMF

-702 AVKS
+702 AAKS

>member
-1 LPTLDG
+1 
-7 KEDNMPRTVP
+7 
-17 IEKLRNIGI
+17 
-26 VAHIDAG
+26 
-33 KTTTTERI
+33 
-41 LYYTGKTYKIGE
+41 
-53 VHEGAAVMDW
+53 
-63 MPQEKERGI
+63 
-72 TITAATTACY
+72 
-82 WKDHQINIID
+82 
-92 TPGHVDFSVEVVR
+92 
-105 SMKVLDGIIFIFSAV
+105 LDGIIFIFSAV

-159 KEIENK
+159 NEIEKK
-165 LSIKPVAVQIPV
+165 LSIKPVAIQIPI
-177 GAEDQFKGVVDLMEM
+177 GAEDDFKGVVDLMEM

-202 GAKYEVVDVPED
+202 GAKYEIVDIPQEYVD
-214 YREKA
+214 KA
-219 EEWRAKMVEA
+219 QEWHAKMVEA
-229 IVEHNDELMMKYLEG
+229 IVEKDDELMMKYLEG
-244 EEIPVSDLKRVLRKA
+244 EEIPKEDLKRVLRKA
-259 TIEKKLVP
+259 TINKELVP

-278 VQPLLDAVI
+278 VQPLLDAVL

-299 KGTNPKTGEE
+299 RGINPKTGQE
-309 EERRPLDDEPFCGYV
+309 EERKPFDDEPFCAYA

-343 GKVFAGSYVYN
+343 GKVTAGSYVYN
-354 AAKDKKER
+354 ATKDKKER
-362 IGRLLLMHAN
+362 VGRLLLMHAN

-384 IVAAVGLDATTGDT
+384 IVAAVGMDAATGDT
-398 LSDER
+398 LCDEKY
-403 APIILEKLEFPEPVI
+403 PILLEKLEFPEPVI

-446 FKATVDQETGQVLIH
+446 FKASVDPETGQTLIH

-468 EIMVDRMKREYGV
+468 EIIVDRMKREYGI

-493 ETIRKKAV
+493 ETIKGKAV

-506 IRQSGGRGQYGHAI
+506 IRQTGGRGQYGHAV
-520 IEIEPLERGQ
+520 IEVEPLERGQ
-530 GFVFENAIVGGIIPK
+530 GFIFENAIVGGIIPK
-545 EFIPSVEKGV
+545 EFIPAVEEGV
-555 REAMQS
+555 KEAMQN
-561 GVVAGYPV
+561 GVLAGYPV

-583 VDSSD
+583 VDSSEM
-588 IAFQIAGS
+588 AFKIAGS
-596 IAFKEAMK
+596 MAFKEAAK
-604 KAEPVLLEPIMEV
+604 KAGLVLLEPIMEV
-617 EVETPDEYVGDV
+617 EVETPEDYVGDV

-638 KIMGMENKGVITVV
+638 RIVGMENKGVITAI
-652 KAHVPLAEMF
+652 KAYVPLAEMF

-685 EEVPQHVAEQ
+685 DEVPQHIAEQ
-695 IIGERSA
+695 IIGERMA
-702 AVKS
+702 TAK

>member
-1 LPTLDG
+1 
-7 KEDNMPRTVP
+7 MPRLVP
-17 IEKLRNIGI
+17 IERLRNIGI

-53 VHEGAAVMDW
+53 VHEGAATMDW
-63 MPQEKERGI
+63 MPQERERGI

-159 KEIENK
+159 NEIEKK
-165 LSIKPVAVQIPV
+165 LSIKPVAIQIPI
-177 GAEDQFKGVVDLMEM
+177 GAEDEFKGVIDLMEM
-192 KAIIWLEETL
+192 KTIIWLEETL
-202 GAKYEVVDVPED
+202 GAKYEIVDIPQEYVD
-214 YREKA
+214 KA
-219 EEWRAKMVEA
+219 QEWHAKMVEA
-229 IVEHNDELMMKYLEG
+229 IVEKDDELMMKYLEG
-244 EEIPVSDLKRVLRKA
+244 EEISKEDLKRVLRRA
-259 TIEKKLVP
+259 TINRELVP

-278 VQPLLDAVI
+278 VQPLLDAVL

-299 KGTNPKTGEE
+299 RGINPKTGQE
-309 EERRPLDDEPFCGYV
+309 EERKPFDDEPFCAYA

-343 GKVFAGSYVYN
+343 GKVAAGSYVYN
-354 AAKDKKER
+354 ATKDKKER

-384 IVAAVGLDATTGDT
+384 IVAAVGMDATTGDT
-398 LSDER
+398 LCDEKH
-403 APIILEKLEFPEPVI
+403 PILLEKLEFPEPVI

-446 FKATVDQETGQVLIH
+446 FKASVDPETGQTLIH

-468 EIMVDRMKREYGV
+468 EIIVDRMKREYGI

-493 ETIRKKAV
+493 ETIKGKAV

-506 IRQSGGRGQYGHAI
+506 IRQTGGRGQYGHAV

-530 GFVFENAIVGGIIPK
+530 GFVFENAIVGGVIPK
-545 EFIPSVEKGV
+545 EFIPAVEEGV
-555 REAMQS
+555 KEAMQN
-561 GVVAGYPV
+561 GVLAGYPV

-574 KLFDGSYHE
+574 RLFDGSYHE

-588 IAFQIAGS
+588 IAFKIAGS
-596 IAFKEAMK
+596 IAFKEAAK
-604 KAEPVLLEPIMEV
+604 KAGLVLLEPIMEV
-617 EVETPDEYVGDV
+617 EVETPEDYVGDV

-638 KIMGMENKGVITVV
+638 RIVGMENKGVITAI
-652 KAHVPLAEMF
+652 KAYVPLAEMF

-685 EEVPQHVAEQ
+685 DEVPQQIAEQ
-695 IIGERSA
+695 IIGERMA
-702 AVKS
+702 TAK

>member
-1 LPTLDG
+1 
-7 KEDNMPRTVP
+7 MARQVP

-53 VHEGAAVMDW
+53 VHEGAATMDW

-82 WKDHQINIID
+82 WTRNGERYQINIID

-105 SMKVLDGIIFIFSAV
+105 SMKVLDGIVFIFSAV

-127 EANWRWADRFGV
+127 EANWRWADRFNV
-139 PRIAFINKLDRL
+139 PRIAFVNKMDRL

-159 KEIENK
+159 KEIEEK
-165 LSIKPVAVQIPV
+165 LSIKPVAIQIPL
-177 GAEDQFKGVVDLMEM
+177 GAEDQFEGVIDLMEM
-192 KAIIWLEETL
+192 KAIRWLEETL
-202 GAKYEVVDVPED
+202 GAKYETIEIPDE
-214 YREKA
+214 YKEKAQEWREKMI
-219 EEWRAKMVEA
+219 ET
-229 IVEHNDELMMKYLEG
+229 IVETDDELMEKYLEG
-244 EEIPVSDLKRVLRKA
+244 QEISVEELRKALRKA
-259 TIEKKLVP
+259 TIERKLVP

-287 DYLPSPLDVPPV
+287 DYLPSPLDLPPV

-309 EERRPLDDEPFCGYV
+309 EERKPLDEEPFCAYA
-324 FKVMSDPYAG
+324 FKVMADPYAG
-334 QLTYFRVFS
+334 QLTYIRVFS
-343 GKVFAGSYVYN
+343 GTLKAGSYVYN
-354 AAKDKKER
+354 STKDEKQR
-362 IGRLLLMHAN
+362 AGRLLLMHAN
-372 SREDVQE
+372 SREEIQQVS
-379 AAAGE
+379 AGE
-384 IVAAVGLDATTGDT
+384 ICAVVGLDAATGDT
-398 LSDER
+398 LCDEKH
-403 APIILEKLEFPEPVI
+403 PIILEKLEFPDPVI

-446 FKATVDQETGQVLIH
+446 FRATTDPETGQVLIH

-468 EIMVDRMKREYGV
+468 EIMVDRMKREYGI

-501 AEGKF
+501 GEGKF
-506 IRQSGGRGQYGHAI
+506 IKQTGGRGQYGHAI
-520 IEIEPLERGQ
+520 IEIEPLPRGK
-530 GFVFENAIVGGIIPK
+530 GFEFIDDIHGGVIPK

-555 REAMQS
+555 KEAMQN
-561 GVVAGYPV
+561 GILAGYPV
-569 VDVKV
+569 VDVRV
-574 KLFDGSYHE
+574 RLFDGSYHE

-588 IAFQIAGS
+588 IAFQIAGAL
-596 IAFKEAMK
+596 AFKEAAK
-604 KAEPVLLEPIMEV
+604 KADPVLLEPIMEV
-617 EVETPDEYVGDV
+617 EVETPEEYVGDV

-638 KIMGMENKGVITVV
+638 KIMGMENKGVITVI

-685 EEVPQHVAEQ
+685 DEVPQHIAEK
-695 IIGERSA
+695 IIGERMAS
-702 AVKS
+702 KSS

>member
-1 LPTLDG
+1 
-7 KEDNMPRTVP
+7 MPRLVP
-17 IEKLRNIGI
+17 IERLRNIGI

-53 VHEGAAVMDW
+53 VHEGAATMDW

-159 KEIENK
+159 REIENK

-177 GAEDQFKGVVDLMEM
+177 GAEDQFKGVIDLMEM

-202 GAKYEVVDVPED
+202 GARYEIVDIPED

-219 EEWRAKMVEA
+219 QEWRAKMVEA
-229 IVEHNDELMMKYLEG
+229 IVEQEDELMMRYLEG
-244 EEIPVSDLKRVLRKA
+244 EEVGVEDLKRALRKA

-287 DYLPSPLDVPPV
+287 DYLPSPLDVPPA
-299 KGTNPKTGEE
+299 KGINPKNDQE
-309 EERRPLDDEPFCGYV
+309 EERKPLDDEPFCAYV

-343 GKVFAGSYVYN
+343 GKVYAGSYVYN
-354 AAKDKKER
+354 ATKDKKER

-379 AAAGE
+379 ASAGE
-384 IVAAVGLDATTGDT
+384 IVAAVGLEATTGDT
-398 LSDER
+398 LSDEKH
-403 APIILEKLEFPEPVI
+403 PIVLEKLEFPEPVI

-430 EKLSQVLNKF
+430 EKLSQVLNRF

-446 FKATVDQETGQVLIH
+446 FRATVDQETGQVLIH

-468 EIMVDRMKREYGV
+468 EIMVDRMRREYGV
-481 EVNVGKPQVAYK
+481 EVNVGRPQVAYK
-493 ETIRKKAV
+493 ETIRKKAT

-520 IEIEPLERGQ
+520 IDVEPLERGQ

-555 REAMQS
+555 KEAMQS

-574 KLFDGSYHE
+574 RLFDGSYHE

-604 KAEPVLLEPIMEV
+604 KADPVLLEPIMEV
-617 EVETPDEYVGDV
+617 EVETPEDYVGDV

-652 KAHVPLAEMF
+652 KAYVPLAEMF

-685 EEVPQHVAEQ
+685 EEVPHHVAEQ
-695 IIGERSA
+695 IIGERSGA
-702 AVKS
+702 LKS

>member
-177 GAEDQFKGVVDLMEM
+177 GAEDQFKGVIDLMEM
-192 KAIIWLEETL
+192 RAIIWLEETL
-202 GAKYEVVDVPED
+202 GAKYEVVDVPEE

-229 IVEHNDELMMKYLEG
+229 IVEHDDELMMKYLEG

-259 TIEKKLVP
+259 TVEKKLVP

-309 EERRPLDDEPFCGYV
+309 EERKPLDDEPFCGYV

-354 AAKDKKER
+354 ATKDKKER

-398 LSDER
+398 LSDEK

-555 REAMQS
+555 REATQN

-652 KAHVPLAEMF
+652 KAYVPLAEMF